1 MWKLQSF
8 PQLASKF
15 LPRTVSTFGTTDT
28 VSLLKEESW
37 LLGQTWGK
45 PSEHVWPTNRHP
57 EIACGYRD
65 DYGWWR
71 PSRPN
76 SKGHIPTCYSD
87 HSPVSYR
94 QLGSVN
100 LKSCEQPQP
109 ASAMFSLTRTLETMD
124 HWNRTSKPDGLLYMP
139 KGPLLW
145 IWAGWANHGK
155 PGTRRFCGSVLVLKT
170 GRRSVRRPPCHHCIW
185 ILHIS
190 CLGCLQARQAPEGS
204 AFAKELEGTS
214 TVLHIPRGCR
224 KGVRMLPCHNLDS
237 VFTNLQEEP
246 TQWK

>member
-1 MWKLQSF
+1 MS
-8 PQLASKF
+8 
-15 LPRTVSTFGTTDT
+15 RG
-28 VSLLKEESW
+28 SW
-37 LLGQTWGK
+37 DMGQTIRGCL
-45 PSEHVWPTNRHP
+45 TNQQTSFMGDGDPQHQVQ
-57 EIACGYRD
+57 
-65 DYGWWR
+65 
-71 PSRPN
+71 
-76 SKGHIPTCYSD
+76 KGTFPPATATTHLSA
-87 HSPVSYR
+87 R

-139 KGPLLW
+139 KGQLLW

-155 PGTRRFCGSVLVLKT
+155 PGTRRFCGRVLVLKT
-170 GRRSVRRPPCHHCIW
+170 GRRGVRRPPCHHCIR

-190 CLGCLQARQAPEGS
+190 CLRCLQARQAPEGS
-204 AFAKELEGTS
+204 AFVKELKGT
-214 TVLHIPRGCR
+214 RGCR
-224 KGVRMLPCHNLDS
+224 KGVRMLPCHNFDS